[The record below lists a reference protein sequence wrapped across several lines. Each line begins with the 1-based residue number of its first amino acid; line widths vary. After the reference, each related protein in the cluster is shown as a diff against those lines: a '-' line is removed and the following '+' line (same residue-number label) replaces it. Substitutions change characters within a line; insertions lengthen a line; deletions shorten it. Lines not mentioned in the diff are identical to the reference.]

1 MPVWIICR
9 ISRFLAGRTAVPLK
23 QTSTPL
29 LSIRSI
35 TRCTWLI
42 EPITASSPSIRT
54 PTSSWEVATFGN
66 PSTNGVLIAADL
78 QQLIVTDGKA
88 NVFAYD
94 LRVPQAA
101 PDKYVVPNI
110 TAGTDA
116 LTYDPLNRTVYAIN
130 GTAPYYITGI
140 DLACHFEG
148 ITIAENFIVDRNI
161 TNGPLDFG

>member
-1 MPVWIICR
+1 
-9 ISRFLAGRTAVPLK
+9 
-23 QTSTPL
+23 
-29 LSIRSI
+29 
-35 TRCTWLI
+35 
-42 EPITASSPSIRT
+42 
-54 PTSSWEVATFGN
+54 
-66 PSTNGVLIAADL
+66 VLIAADL